1 MHRPPV
7 IAAIDERSTQWID
20 DYGQIL
26 ADLSRQKLLKLNEQI
41 DVLKEQDVRGDG
53 RDHRDDGGD
62 LRVVIAQDIAEQK
75 AGAPAFQFDIP
86 GGEAQAVGDG
96 GGAKAEQREAER
108 DQARCSPLGPRSSA
122 A

>member
-1 MHRPPV
+1 MSDGRAVLRQPV
-7 IAAIDERSTQWID
+7 AQRAQRVQVVVV
-20 DYGQIL
+20 
-26 ADLSRQKLLKLNEQI
+26 I